1 MTLKERF
8 HKAII
13 ILLEKFPEYDICIVG
28 SSSLFLRDI
37 KYKKPHDL
45 DIVILNENTDEKSH
59 YIYKLIVSDCALNET
74 NIHIDALENKY
85 GDFKY
90 STIKIGN
97 YDVKCIEPKDYLN
110 MKTIFMNNKKF
121 KKINRIKHKKTL
133 PLLEKIINDYYEKKQ

>member
-1 MTLKERF
+1 MALKERF
-8 HKAII
+8 HKAIC

-59 YIYKLIVSDCALNET
+59 RIYKLIVSDCALNET

-90 STIKIGN
+90 SNIKINN
-97 YDVKCIEPKDYLN
+97 YEVKCIEPQDYLN
-110 MKTIFMNNKKF
+110 MKKLFMNNKTF
-121 KKINRIKHKKTL
+121 KKKNRLKHKKTL
-133 PLLEKIINDYYEKKQ
+133 PILEKIINNYYEKK

>member
-1 MTLKERF
+1 MTLKENF
-8 HKAII
+8 HKAIC

-28 SSSLFLRDI
+28 SASLFLRDI

-45 DIVILNENTDEKSH
+45 DIVILNENNKDKSH
-59 YIYKLIVSDCALNET
+59 YIYKLIVSDCALDET

-90 STIKIGN
+90 SNIKIGN
-97 YDVKCIEPKDYLN
+97 YDVKCIEPRDYLN

-121 KKINRIKHKKTL
+121 KKINRIKHKNTL
-133 PLLEKIINDYYEKKQ
+133 PLLKKIINNYYDKNK

>member
-8 HKAII
+8 HKAIC
-13 ILLEKFPEYDICIVG
+13 ILLERFPEYDICIVG

-59 YIYKLIVSDCALNET
+59 YIYKLIVSDCALTET

-90 STIKIGN
+90 SNIKINN
-97 YDVKCIEPKDYLN
+97 YEVKCIEPQDYLN
-110 MKTIFMNNKKF
+110 MKKLFMNNKTF
-121 KKINRIKHKKTL
+121 KKKNRLKHKKTL
-133 PLLEKIINDYYEKKQ
+133 PILEKIINNYYEKK

>member
-1 MTLKERF
+1 MDLKERF
-8 HKAII
+8 HKAIC
-13 ILLEKFPEYDICIVG
+13 ILLEKFPEYDICVVG

-59 YIYKLIVSDCALNET
+59 RIYKLIVSDCAYDET

-90 STIKIGN
+90 SYIKIN
-97 YDVKCIEPKDYLN
+97 NNDVKCIEPQDYLN
-110 MKTIFMNNKKF
+110 MKKLFMNNKKF
-121 KKINRIKHKKTL
+121 KKSNRLKHKKTL
-133 PLLEKIINDYYEKKQ
+133 PILEKIIYNYYNEKK